1 MAKKAQIW
9 LVLKEVYIVNA
20 VRTPIGSF
28 GGVFTSLTATQLG
41 GQVIKSLVDQSTL
54 PAEAIDEVLFGN
66 VCSANLG
73 QAPARQAALYGGLP
87 FEVSCTTINK
97 VCASGMKALMFGA
110 QSIALG
116 QRGVV
121 LVGGMESMSNVPF
134 YLPKTRWGNKY
145 GSFETVDGL
154 QKDGL
159 MDAYDHAAMGVSA
172 DQTALKYQIS
182 REQQDDFA
190 IRSYTLAAKSW
201 AANYF
206 KDEVIPVQVELKPG
220 QITQVSQDE
229 EYTKV
234 NLEKIPFL
242 KPAFSRDGTVTAA
255 NASTINDG
263 ASAILLVSAEKLK
276 EYNLTPMARIVSF
289 ADAEQEPQWFTTTPA
304 IATPLALKYA
314 GIKIDEI
321 DFFEVNEAFAVVAL
335 AYAKIL
341 HLDID
346 KINVRGGAVAL
357 GHPLGNSGARIICTL
372 AHILKDHR
380 SRYGLAAIC
389 NGGGGA
395 SAVVLE
401 NLI

>member
-1 MAKKAQIW
+1 M
-9 LVLKEVYIVNA
+9 LKEVYIVNA

-54 PAEAIDEVLFGN
+54 PAEAIEEVLFGN

-159 MDAYDHAAMGVSA
+159 MDAYDHAAMGMSA

-206 KDEVIPVQVELKPG
+206 RDEVIPVQVELKPG

-401 NLI
+401 NLV

>member
-1 MAKKAQIW
+1 M
-9 LVLKEVYIVNA
+9 LKEVYIVNA

-54 PAEAIDEVLFGN
+54 PAEAIEEVLFGN

-341 HLDID
+341 HVDID

>member
-1 MAKKAQIW
+1 M
-9 LVLKEVYIVNA
+9 LKEVYIVNA

-54 PAEAIDEVLFGN
+54 PAEAIEEVLFGN

-145 GSFETVDGL
+145 GSFEAVDGL

-206 KDEVIPVQVELKPG
+206 RDEVIPVQVELKPG

-341 HLDID
+341 HVDID

-401 NLI
+401 NLV

>member
-1 MAKKAQIW
+1 M
-9 LVLKEVYIVNA
+9 LKEVYIVNA

-28 GGVFTSLTATQLG
+28 GGVMASLTATQLG

-54 PAEAIDEVLFGN
+54 PAEAIEEVLFGN

-145 GSFETVDGL
+145 GSFEAVDGL

-220 QITQVSQDE
+220 QDTQVVQDE

-263 ASAILLVSAEKLK
+263 ATAILLVSAEKLK

-401 NLI
+401 NLV

>member
-1 MAKKAQIW
+1 M
-9 LVLKEVYIVNA
+9 LKEVYIVNA

-28 GGVFTSLTATQLG
+28 GGVMASLTATQLG

-54 PAEAIDEVLFGN
+54 PAEAIEEVLFGN

-145 GSFETVDGL
+145 GSFEAVDGL

-220 QITQVSQDE
+220 QDTQVSQDE

-341 HLDID
+341 HVDID

-401 NLI
+401 NLV

>member
-1 MAKKAQIW
+1 M
-9 LVLKEVYIVNA
+9 LKEVYIVNA

-54 PAEAIDEVLFGN
+54 PAEAIEEVLFGN

-220 QITQVSQDE
+220 QITQVVQDE

-341 HLDID
+341 HVDID